1 MSKLIHV
8 TQPGPV
14 LGCFLTSSGGTQSS
28 ACGSKRCWQVLWFQ
42 FPCCSSVSICL
53 WASAGD
59 AVAQLLSYVLCFR
72 GRCCCGGDFSLSRS
86 TACMAAAISRCC
98 GTARLSLL
106 LKKHKH
112 SFLQLHKRFG
122 ALWLKIKLKKKK
134 ISPAISL
141 VCAAPLDLRGAPD
154 LLNTPGAALTST
166 WH

>member
-1 MSKLIHV
+1 MSKLIHA
-8 TQPGPV
+8 TQPRSV

-59 AVAQLLSYVLCFR
+59 AVAQLLSCVLCFG
-72 GRCCCGGDFSLSRS
+72 GRYCCGGDFSLSRR

-122 ALWLKIKLKKKK
+122 APWLKIKLKKKK
-134 ISPAISL
+134 AQLSHWCVL
-141 VCAAPLDLRGAPD
+141 PL
-154 LLNTPGAALTST
+154 
-166 WH
+166 WI